1 MFCFN
6 ATSTTEIYTYGHP
19 LSLPDALPFLS
30 PLEPLGGELDRGER
44 VLDLMC
50 DTARDI
56 RPGGPA
62 LVEQLLGNVVE
73 GEPLPRGI
81 ARDLD
86 RERPRLAFGAALDPR
101 LARVAFEQSIPFSRK
116 HGERPADGVAPT
128 RHDQSPRHALDET
141 A

>member
-56 RPGGPA
+56 RPCGTA

-73 GEPLPRGI
+73 GEHLPRGI
-81 ARDLD
+81 ARDLEIG
-86 RERPRLAFGAALDPR
+86 RAHVEL
-101 LARVAFEQSIPFSRK
+101 QSLMRISYAVFCLK
-116 HGERPADGVAPT
+116 KKN
-128 RHDQSPRHALDET
+128 
-141 A
+141 